1 MDSAR
6 ILIGGDVC
14 PINSYEA
21 LFRQGSQD
29 EILGPFV
36 ALARRADLFVA
47 NLECPLIGEPSPIS
61 KTGPVLGAPQAV
73 ARGLKAMGLHAV
85 GLANNHIMDH
95 GARGLASTLEACRS
109 QRIATFGAGA
119 GLEAASGPAI
129 LEVRGL
135 RIGLMAMAEREWSI
149 ATRGGPGANPL
160 DLIDFVRRMRSFR
173 ASIDC
178 LVVLLHAGSELYAL
192 PSPRLRKVC
201 QFLVEEGAHVVT
213 CQHSHCAGSWE
224 LYQGRPIVY
233 GQGNFIFDYPAQGR
247 HGREGTLIS
256 LEFREGGEIG
266 CELVPFTQGGD
277 RPGLR
282 AFAPEAEASFLEAL
296 TARSRELESDERLEA
311 RWEAYCQSRKLA
323 LLDEV
328 LGHGRIFRRLNRHG
342 ALLDLRG
349 KPYLKNLLSIVQ
361 NESFVETLDTV
372 LRTALR

>member
-1 MDSAR
+1 MASAR

-29 EILGPFV
+29 EILGPFA

-61 KTGPVLGAPQAV
+61 KTGPVLGVPQAV

-95 GARGLASTLEACRS
+95 GARGLASTLEACRA
-109 QRIATFGAGA
+109 QGIATFGAGS
-119 GLEAASGPAI
+119 GLEAASGPGI
-129 LEVRGL
+129 FEVRGL

-149 ATRGGPGANPL
+149 ATPGGPGANPL

-173 ASIDC
+173 ASSDC
-178 LVVLLHAGSELYAL
+178 LVVLLHAGSEGYQL

-213 CQHSHCAGSWE
+213 CQHSHCVGSWE

-233 GQGNFIFDYPAQGR
+233 GQGNFIFDYPAQGY

-266 CELVPFTQGGD
+266 CDLVPFTQGGD

-296 TARSRELESDERLEA
+296 TAQSRELASDERLEA
-311 RWEAYCQSRKLA
+311 CWEAYCQSRKLA

-349 KPYLKNLLSIVQ
+349 KPYLRNLLSIVQ

>member
-1 MDSAR
+1 
-6 ILIGGDVC
+6 
-14 PINSYEA
+14 
-21 LFRQGSQD
+21 
-29 EILGPFV
+29 
-36 ALARRADLFVA
+36 VA

-73 ARGLKAMGLHAV
+73 ARGLKAMGLHAM

-109 QRIATFGAGA
+109 QGIATFGAGF
-119 GLEAASGPAI
+119 GLEAASAPVI

-160 DLIDFVRRMRSFR
+160 DIIDFVRRMRSFR

-178 LVVLLHAGSELYAL
+178 LVVLLHAGSELYEL

-213 CQHSHCAGSWE
+213 CQHSHCVGSWE

-233 GQGNFIFDYPAQGR
+233 GQGNFIFDYPAQGY
-247 HGREGTLIS
+247 HGREGSLIS
-256 LEFREGGEIG
+256 LEFREGGEIV
-266 CELVPFTQGGD
+266 CDLVPFTQGGD
-277 RPGLR
+277 RPGLH
-282 AFAPEAEASFLEAL
+282 AFAPEEAASFLEAL
-296 TARSRELESDERLEA
+296 TARSRALESDGRLEA
-311 RWEAYCQSRKLA
+311 HWEAYCQSRKLP

-328 LGHGRIFRRLNRHG
+328 LGHGRILRRLNHKG
-342 ALLDLRG
+342 ALLKWRG

-372 LRTALR
+372 LRGTLR